1 MNLWTHSTGTSLAR
15 PFWAVLIV
23 IVAVALVAPTTGSGQ
38 EIADPAVDDT
48 PEHTEGHSAD
58 AAEPTEAAGADQDDG
73 ADQVAGTDDEPTV
86 LPTKTPIP
94 PLKDDSTRRAFSQM
108 LAALLVVLVLVV
120 VAAVVGKKFLPRLA
134 SRGDRQLRLLETQ
147 HLAPK
152 SAVHLMRVGNR
163 VFLLGTAK
171 EGVTS
176 LGDVTDAMTES
187 PQPDKGAGD
196 E

>member
-1 MNLWTHSTGTSLAR
+1 MNLWTHSAGTSLVR

-23 IVAVALVAPTTGSGQ
+23 IVAVALVAPTMGSGQ
-38 EIADPAVDDT
+38 EIADPAVGDT
-48 PEHTEGHSAD
+48 SGPTEGNSAD
-58 AAEPTEAAGADQDDG
+58 TAEPTEAAGDDQADSDEQ
-73 ADQVAGTDDEPTV
+73 AAGTDDEPTV

-94 PLKDDSTRRAFSQM
+94 PLKDDSTRRAFLQM

-120 VAAVVGKKFLPRLA
+120 IAAVVGKKFLPRLA
-134 SRGDRQLRLLETQ
+134 NRGPRQLRLLETQ

-152 SAVHLMRVGNR
+152 STVHLMRVGDR

-176 LGDVTDAMTES
+176 LGDVTDAMTEL
-187 PQPDKGAGD
+187 PKPDKGAGD